1 LTAPVTSGISA
12 SLMSRSH
19 RWFQV
24 LVTASVAAAPL
35 HAQSPGDTAPAFSLT
50 TLEGDP
56 ASLSD
61 FAGRPVLINFWA
73 SWCKPCSGEM
83 PLIIAAYRA
92 HQQAGLAVLAIDLT
106 DQEASTKDIRKFQA
120 EFQMPFP
127 VLLDKKGKARK
138 LYRLRGVPTSVFVG
152 SDGVIRSVN
161 PGPISEAALQQRL
174 AEIMP

>member
-1 LTAPVTSGISA
+1 MAA
-12 SLMSRSH
+12 
-19 RWFQV
+19 RWFHFIATTSV
-24 LVTASVAAAPL
+24 LAAGPL
-35 HAQSPGDTAPAFSLT
+35 RAQFPGDTAPAFSLE
-50 TLEGDP
+50 TLDGSP

-61 FAGRPVLINFWA
+61 YAGHPVLINFWA
-73 SWCKPCSGEM
+73 SWCKPCRGEM

-106 DQEASTKDIRKFQA
+106 DQEGSTKDIRKFQT
-120 EFQMPFP
+120 EFQLPFP

-161 PGPISEAALQQRL
+161 PGPISDASLQQHL
-174 AEIMP
+174 AEILPAP